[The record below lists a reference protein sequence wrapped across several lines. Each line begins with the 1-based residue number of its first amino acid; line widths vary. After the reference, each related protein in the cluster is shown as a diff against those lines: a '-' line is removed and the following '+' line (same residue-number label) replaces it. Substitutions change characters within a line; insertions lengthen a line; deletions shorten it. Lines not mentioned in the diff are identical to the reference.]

1 MAKYVHHKNYHLNDF
16 RAGSVVKCLPSLR
29 EARGSIS
36 GHTHAHLSRHTQNQQ
51 KKPQAGVVTSSH
63 PITQEAEIGRP
74 AWATAEEFGGYVIQ

>member
-1 MAKYVHHKNYHLNDF
+1 M
-16 RAGSVVKCLPSLR
+16 VKCLPSLH

-36 GHTHAHLSRHTQNQQ
+36 GHMHTHLNRHTQNQQ

-63 PITQEAEIGRP
+63 PSTQEAEIGRP